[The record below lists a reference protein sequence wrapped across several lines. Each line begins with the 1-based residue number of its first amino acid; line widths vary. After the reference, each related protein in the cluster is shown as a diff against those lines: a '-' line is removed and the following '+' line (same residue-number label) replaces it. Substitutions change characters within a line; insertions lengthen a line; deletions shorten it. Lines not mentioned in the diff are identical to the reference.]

1 MSVCVS
7 NIEELRKI
15 MKATDVDPD
24 YYSIYPDDNFF
35 CDTVSYICYK
45 KEGWEIGVFERGS
58 THHVRLFADEAK
70 ACQAFLEDFFP
81 EVLNGKE

>member
-1 MSVCVS
+1 MSVSVS

-45 KEGWEIGVFERGS
+45 KEGWEIGVLERGS

-70 ACQAFLEDFFP
+70 ACQAFLEDLFP
-81 EVLNGKE
+81 EVLTVEE

>member
-1 MSVCVS
+1 MSVSVS

-15 MKATDVDPD
+15 MKATDIDPD

-35 CDTVSYICYK
+35 CDTVSYINPK

-58 THHVRLFADEAK
+58 THHVRRFIDESK
-70 ACQAFLEDFFP
+70 ACQAFLEDLFP
-81 EVLNGKE
+81 EVLTDEK